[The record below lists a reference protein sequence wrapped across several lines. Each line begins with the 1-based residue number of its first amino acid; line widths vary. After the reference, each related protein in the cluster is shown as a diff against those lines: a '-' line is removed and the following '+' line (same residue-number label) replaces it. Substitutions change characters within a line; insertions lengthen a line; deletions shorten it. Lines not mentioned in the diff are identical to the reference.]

1 MLHSLCSD
9 MQAVLWG
16 GLLCSENPP
25 ILIAGLQLPRQD
37 TSWESPRLGAALV
50 LRGGGGGGEKGGGR
64 RQQFACPLCL
74 PHSCLYGQEQG
85 HPLHTAG
92 MPCAA
97 GLLRAGL
104 SHRWVQS
111 SGIQPA
117 ALVLHR
123 HFYATRATVNFPSRS
138 LGCCSGTSESTH
150 LHQEC
155 SSLWC
160 VSLVRERNT
169 AVTLQQK
176 RSHSELTAP
185 CNRQSRE
192 ERLTEESEI
201 YMTAKP
207 PGFFF
212 SLIFILWFLLK
223 VYWNAAILLKE
234 CSQGGVLSNSQERSC
249 WIFHHVQCT
258 PLQLQILFCSHMQ
271 HLILCLKLRVCICP
285 F

>member
-1 MLHSLCSD
+1 MVLKIIVKHCLLHSLCSD
-9 MQAVLWG
+9 TQTVLWG

-37 TSWESPRLGAALV
+37 MSWGSPKLEAALV
-50 LRGGGGGGEKGGGR
+50 PRGERGGGEKGGER
-64 RQQFACPLCL
+64 RQQLACPLCL
-74 PHSCLYGQEQG
+74 SQSCPNGQEPG
-85 HPLHTAG
+85 HPLHMAG
-92 MPCAA
+92 LPCAA
-97 GLLRAGL
+97 GLLCAGL

-111 SGIQPA
+111 SGTQPA

-123 HFYATRATVNFPSRS
+123 HFYATRVVIKFPSRS
-138 LGCCSGTSESTH
+138 LGCCPGTSDNAH

-155 SSLWC
+155 SSLRF
-160 VSLVRERNT
+160 VSLERERNT

-192 ERLTEESEI
+192 ERLTEEFEI

-212 SLIFILWFLLK
+212 L
-223 VYWNAAILLKE
+223 
-234 CSQGGVLSNSQERSC
+234 
-249 WIFHHVQCT
+249 
-258 PLQLQILFCSHMQ
+258 
-271 HLILCLKLRVCICP
+271 
-285 F
+285 